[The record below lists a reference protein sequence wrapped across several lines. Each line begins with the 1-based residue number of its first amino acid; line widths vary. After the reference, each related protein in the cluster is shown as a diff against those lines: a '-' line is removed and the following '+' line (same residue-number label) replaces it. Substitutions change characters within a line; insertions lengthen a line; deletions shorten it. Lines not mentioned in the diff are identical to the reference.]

1 LNAGTEEEKMF
12 LKGKFLIVFLLSAAY
27 NGDRMW

>member
-12 LKGKFLIVFLLSAAY
+12 LKEAFLIAFLLYAAY
-27 NGDRMW
+27 NGDRMR